1 MAIHTFYRPD
11 NHMLN
16 MLINHMSG
24 TYGVKVV
31 DGHRFIATV
40 EVTPTTLEFAR
51 NHPNETEIVKA
62 PSYFGGYDQMQ
73 IGVSL
78 SQFNKEMFERMTKT
92 SLGKNITQFMT
103 MRTGVPTGF
112 VPTSVVGLYTNG
124 GNQYCWVSE
133 VTYTPQETEF
143 IKLLDGFDFY
153 YSYTDDGSVYK
164 HWNNKWKEIEK
175 AGHAMGL
182 THVRMNE
189 IYRQLSNG

>member
-1 MAIHTFYRPD
+1 MTIRTFYRPD
-11 NHMLN
+11 SKLLN
-16 MLINHMSG
+16 ILINNMVG

-40 EVTPTTLEFAR
+40 EITPVVEEFAR

-62 PSYFGGYDQMQ
+62 PSYFGNYEQMQ
-73 IGVSL
+73 IGISL
-78 SQFNKEMFERMTKT
+78 SQFDKEMFERMTKV

-112 VPTSVVGLYTNG
+112 EPTSVVGLYTNG

-133 VTYTPQETEF
+133 VTYTAQETEF
-143 IKLLDGFDFY
+143 VKLLDGFDFHY
-153 YSYTDDGSVYK
+153 AYTDDGSVYK
-164 HWNNKWKEIEK
+164 RWNNKWKEIERL
-175 AGHAMGL
+175 GHDMGL
-182 THVRMNE
+182 TYVRMND